1 MHHYLIVGLLQVVCL
16 TLGAVVIQNPHEAG
30 LERSASEGLNSG
42 HLNTMQQFQNLKET
56 GLERSASEALNTRQF
71 HLNTLEKFLNNLE
84 SRMGTVEGKTSS
96 LEGKT
101 SSLEGKTSTLQ
112 GEMSTVK
119 GKMSSLQG
127 EMSTVKGKV
136 ATLGQ
141 SRCQTG
147 EIDAPVNAWTGI
159 WEKKTWNPSFSPA
172 FHQTPKVIVAQ
183 KEYDM
188 AKRESYYN
196 RAENPQWIY
205 AISNINKNMF
215 TIKFS
220 SFAAADGA
228 WRFYFQSFRWMAC
241 A

>member
-42 HLNTMQQFQNLKET
+42 HLNTKQQFQNLKET

-71 HLNTLEKFLNNLE
+71 HLNTLEQFLNNLE

-147 EIDAPVNAWTGI
+147 EIDAQDNFWRD
-159 WEKKTWNPSFSPA
+159 WNYNTLSPSFSPA

-188 AKRESYYN
+188 SKRGTYYN
-196 RAENPQWIY
+196 RAENPQWKY
-205 AISNINKNMF
+205 AITNINKNAF

-220 SFAAADGA
+220 LFAATEGA
-228 WRFYFQSFRWMAC
+228 WSFYIQGFRWMAC

>member
-119 GKMSSLQG
+119 GK
-127 EMSTVKGKV
+127 V
-136 ATLGQ
+136 AILGQ

-147 EIDAPVNAWTGI
+147 EIDAPVNPWNGI
-159 WEKKTWNPSFSPA
+159 WEEKTLNPSFSPA